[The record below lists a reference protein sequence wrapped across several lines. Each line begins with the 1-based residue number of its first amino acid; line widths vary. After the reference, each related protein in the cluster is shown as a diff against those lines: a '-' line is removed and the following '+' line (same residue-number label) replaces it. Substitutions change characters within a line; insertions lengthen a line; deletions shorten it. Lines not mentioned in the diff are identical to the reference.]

1 VILAFKVL
9 IEKKVSK
16 QIEGLIGDTKD
27 RIIDALR
34 ELESGFSARLDIKK
48 LKGTKNHY
56 RVRVGDYRILFVLE
70 SNIAY
75 VYDISHRRS
84 VYK

>member
-1 VILAFKVL
+1 LAFKVL